1 MLYFKRNQ
9 GQVAFNPVFPELSI
23 QLLPFKHPGLWVLF
37 LKYMKESNI
46 TSSAMTCLHKYFIMV
61 SLTSTEVVNA
71 LKKVK
76 PDIKQHIRRKKNSYN
91 TMSVIIMGR
100 P

>member
-9 GQVAFNPVFPELSI
+9 GQVAFNPVLPELSI

-46 TSSAMTCLHKYFIMV
+46 TSSAMTTCLQMFYHGVPNKHKGTKC
-61 SLTSTEVVNA
+61 SQEGKT
-71 LKKVK
+71 
-76 PDIKQHIRRKKNSYN
+76 
-91 TMSVIIMGR
+91 
-100 P
+100 